1 MSNVDQLA
9 KILLEYMRMDTPIKK
24 AELIIGMGALDTRIA
39 ERSAQLFLDGYSD
52 HIVFTGGLG
61 KITKH
66 TQTQTE
72 AEKFR
77 DIALKMGVP
86 EDKIML
92 EKEAT
97 NSGENI
103 VFVQKVLTENN
114 LKPKSLLIVT
124 KPYME
129 RRIWAAYKKQ
139 WKDKNVDIIVTSP
152 QITYEEHFN
161 DLIPKELFINV
172 MVGDLQRIKEYPK
185 KGWQVEQD
193 IPNEVWRAYEQLVSM
208 GYTDF
213 VTNYPA

>member
-1 MSNVDQLA
+1 MKNVDELA
-9 KILLEYMRMDTPIKK
+9 KTLLEYMRMDTPPIKS
-24 AELIIGMGALDTRIA
+24 ELLIGMGALDKRIA
-39 ERSAQLFLDGYSD
+39 ERTAQLFLDGYGEY
-52 HIVFTGGLG
+52 IVFTGGLG

-77 DIALKMGVP
+77 YIAVKMGVP
-86 EDKIML
+86 ENKILL

-103 VFVQKVLTENN
+103 VFVQKLLKEKW

-139 WKDKNVDIIVTSP
+139 WKDKEVKITVTSP

-161 DLIPKELFINV
+161 DQIPKDLFINV
-172 MVGDLQRIKEYPK
+172 MVGDMQRIKEYPK
-185 KGWQVEQD
+185 QGFQVKQEIPENVWQ
-193 IPNEVWRAYEQLVSM
+193 AYEELVKL
-208 GYTDF
+208 GYTQ
-213 VTNYPA
+213 YLME

>member
-1 MSNVDQLA
+1 MQDVDRLA
-9 KILLEYMRMDTPIKK
+9 KTLLGYMRMDMPVEKTD
-24 AELIIGMGALDTRIA
+24 LLIGMGALDTRIA
-39 ERSAQLFLDGYSD
+39 ERTAQLYLDSYGDY
-52 HIVFTGGLG
+52 IVFTGGLG

-77 DIALKMGVP
+77 DIAVKMGVP
-86 EDKIML
+86 ENKILL

-103 VFVQKVLTENN
+103 EFVQKL
-114 LKPKSLLIVT
+114 LKEKGLQPKSLLIVT

-139 WKDKNVDIIVTSP
+139 WKNRQAKIIVTSP

-161 DLIPKELFINV
+161 ETIRKDLFLNV
-172 MVGDLQRIKEYPK
+172 MVGDLQRIKVYA
-185 KGWQVEQD
+185 EQGFQIEQT
-193 IPNEVWRAYEQLVSM
+193 IPQNVWEAYEKLVKL

-213 VTNYPA
+213 VIK